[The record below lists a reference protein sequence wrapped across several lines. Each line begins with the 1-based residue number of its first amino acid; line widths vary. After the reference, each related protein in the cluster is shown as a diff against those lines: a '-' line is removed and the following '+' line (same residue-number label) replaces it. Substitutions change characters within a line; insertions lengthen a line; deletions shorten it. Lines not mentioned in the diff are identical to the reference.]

1 MKIIKDKFIIMDG
14 FLGESFYSGVKKKRD
29 DLMLVKFPDGAV
41 SAGVFTTN
49 ITKAAPVVVSL
60 TNLASDKIYGLVV
73 NSGNANAC
81 TGKQGMDDAIT
92 MCESAAKAIG
102 CSSKN
107 ILIASTGII
116 GKVLEMDK
124 IAPAI
129 ESGFIN
135 ISKDGMDN
143 ISKGII
149 TTDTFEKKCSVQ
161 FYVGG
166 KLATV
171 SGVSKGS
178 GMIHPNMATMLGFAF
193 TDVDISK
200 EMLQAAL
207 DEVTLDTFNMI
218 SVDGDT
224 STNDT
229 VFAFS
234 SGKLKNKVIDS
245 YGDDFDNFKVALN
258 ALSKELSMMIAKDG
272 EGATK
277 LLQVTLSGCDN
288 EACAKLLAK
297 SVIASSLVKA
307 AFFGNDANWGRIIC
321 ALGYSGGKFDP
332 EKVDLAFSSVNG
344 SIELMKSGAPIDFS
358 EATALKVLQT
368 DEIDILINLNDGD
381 KSAVAWGCDLTYDY
395 VKINGDYRS

>member
-1 MKIIKDKFIIMDG
+1 MKIVKDKFIIMDG

-49 ITKAAPVVVSL
+49 LTKAAPVVVSSA
-60 TNLASDKIYGLVV
+60 NLASDKIYGLVV

-81 TGKQGMDDAIT
+81 TGKQGMDDAT
-92 MCESAAKAIG
+92 SMCESASKIIG

-107 ILIASTGII
+107 ILVSSTGII
-116 GKVLEMDK
+116 GKLLEMDK
-124 IAPAI
+124 ITPAI
-129 ESGFIN
+129 ESGF
-135 ISKDGMDN
+135 SKVSVNGMDN
-143 ISKGII
+143 ISKGIV

-161 FYVGG
+161 FFIDG

-200 EMLQAAL
+200 EMLQVAL
-207 DEVTLDTFNMI
+207 DSITLDTFNMI

-224 STNDT
+224 STNDM
-229 VFAFS
+229 VLAFS
-234 SGKLKNKVIDS
+234 SGKLKNKIIDS
-245 YGDDFDNFKVALN
+245 YGDDYDNFKAALK
-258 ALSKELSMMIAKDG
+258 ALCKELSIMIAKDG

-277 LLQVTLSGCDN
+277 LLQVKLSGCDN
-288 EACAKLLAK
+288 EASAKLLAK
-297 SVIASSLVKA
+297 AVIASSLVKA

-332 EKVDLAFSSVNG
+332 EKVDLSFSSVNG
-344 SIELMKSGAPIDFS
+344 SIDLMKSGAPIDFS
-358 EATALKVLQT
+358 EDKALTVLKT
-368 DEIDILINLNDGD
+368 DEIDILINLNDGNE
-381 KSAVAWGCDLTYDY
+381 SAVAWGCDLTYDY
-395 VKINGDYRS
+395 VKINGEYRS